1 MVNSFNWGQNKSFW
15 PDQKRREIST
25 EAKMSLF
32 FKQTQIVLLS
42 FTIALLILGPR
53 QLTRPS
59 GQVKKYKKRV
69 NNTTSAISQAEAEEC
84 RCKRCITRAMT
95 NPLMTL
101 NSVSQIDKISR
112 IVFPLAF
119 MLLNVFYWFNY
130 LKQSEKID
138 LNFESA

>member
-1 MVNSFNWGQNKSFW
+1 MQCASVIVLRHVLSMVNSFNWGQNKSFW

-59 GQVKKYKKRV
+59 GQVKKWWTGPRAGR
-69 NNTTSAISQAEAEEC
+69 S
-84 RCKRCITRAMT
+84 TR
-95 NPLMTL
+95 
-101 NSVSQIDKISR
+101 R
-112 IVFPLAF
+112 G
-119 MLLNVFYWFNY
+119 
-130 LKQSEKID
+130 
-138 LNFESA
+138 